1 MGETGDAGAR
11 GVPGKTVRMVK
22 TNRMFTY
29 HQCIHIDCDTV

>member
-22 TNRMFTY
+22 TRMFTY